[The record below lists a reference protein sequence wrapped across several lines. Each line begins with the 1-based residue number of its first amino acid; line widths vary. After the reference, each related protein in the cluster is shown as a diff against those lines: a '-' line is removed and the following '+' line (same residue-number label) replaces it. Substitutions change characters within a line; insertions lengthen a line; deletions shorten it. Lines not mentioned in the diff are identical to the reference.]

1 MSLKPISAVYDH
13 AVEQGYLADDGGLSF
28 LDDIQEGY
36 RKDGHTEH
44 ADLTAFVAAVAALP
58 TQPGLIELGALL
70 RKAAEAETTSSSSTL
85 HLTRKG

>member
-13 AVEQGYLADDGGLSF
+13 AARRDTCPRTGACRSWTTSRRGTSRTG
-28 LDDIQEGY
+28 
-36 RKDGHTEH
+36 TAH

-70 RKAAEAETTSSSSTL
+70 RKAAEKEKA
-85 HLTRKG
+85 G

>member
-13 AVEQGYLADDGGLSF
+13 AVEKGYLAEDGGLSF

-36 RKDGHTEH
+36 VKGGHTKHAEH
-44 ADLTAFVAAVAALP
+44 ADLTAFVAAVRALP

-70 RKAAEAETTSSSSTL
+70 RKAAAQETKT
-85 HLTRKG
+85 